1 MFLGLSSAIQNLNA
15 VAIGDKDADLVLENC
30 LLVNVYSREIVP
42 ETQNAKAQDRIAYV
56 GKDASHTKGKKTVV
70 MNLEKKYVTPGFAD
84 PHTHIDQFVSPAEFV
99 KKSLLCGVTSLF
111 VDSIDIVSTCGFRGF
126 KEFIKMTRGLP
137 VRFFHVIPGGLP
149 VDRKFS
155 RVKTLSFTEEKSAL
169 KMQEVIGLGELFSWT
184 KVTKRDS
191 KTMKILSKAL
201 DNDCVINGH
210 TAGASGKK
218 LNAYIASGILSCHEP
233 INFDQVVER
242 LRLGMWIMIRD
253 GSIRRDIK
261 NIIPLIL
268 SNGTY
273 IDRLMFCSDG
283 LDPIDIT
290 RFGHIDHCIRESV
303 KLGLNK
309 IDAISMASKN
319 CFDYYNL
326 GKDLG
331 GISPGKLADVLVFDD
346 LTKMKPKKIFIGG
359 KLVVSNGT
367 IVSKIKG
374 YDIPKWLTK
383 TIKLKKFTEDNFS
396 IKSNAGLVDVNV
408 IKMKTEIITE
418 KITESLISENGNV
431 IPSPDKDVWKVA
443 AFDRTFGSGKHTIG
457 FLKNFG
463 AKVGAFASTW
473 NFHENNLIVIGSN
486 ERDMVIAANNLIKT
500 QGGMVVVNE
509 GKILSSLPLELA
521 GIISRDNFENVSEN
535 FANLNATL
543 TDAGCKFEK
552 PHLVPLFLPFFALP
566 DIRISSNGLVDIK
579 DRVILNTVI
588 S

>member
-1 MFLGLSSAIQNLNA
+1 LSRSIQTLNE
-15 VAIGDKDADLVLENC
+15 VAIGDKPADLILENC
-30 LLVNVYSREIVP
+30 SLVNVYSREIMP
-42 ETQNAKAQDRIAYV
+42 ETQIAVSHDRIAYV
-56 GKDASHTKGKKTVV
+56 GPDASHTKGKKTVI
-70 MNLEKKYVTPGFAD
+70 MNLKKKYVTPGFAD
-84 PHTHIDQFVSPAEFV
+84 PHIHVDQFVSPAEFT

-111 VDSIDIVSTCGFRGF
+111 SDPIDIVSACGYRGF
-126 KEFIKMTRGLP
+126 KEFVRMTSELP
-137 VRFFHVIPGGLP
+137 TRFFHVVPGGVP

-155 RVKTLSFTEEKSAL
+155 HGREINLTEAKQAL
-169 KMQEVIGLGELFSWT
+169 KIPGVLGLGEVFSWT
-184 KVTKRDS
+184 KVTKRDP
-191 KTMKILSKAL
+191 KTMKMLSTML
-201 DNDCVINGH
+201 ENDCVINGH

-218 LNAYIASGILSCHEP
+218 LNAYVSSGILSCHEP
-233 INFDQVVER
+233 INFDQVLER
-242 LRLGMWIMIRD
+242 LRLGMWIMIRE
-253 GSIRRDIK
+253 GSIRRDLKEIVK
-261 NIIPLIL
+261 LVL
-268 SNGTY
+268 SNKIYT
-273 IDRLMFCSDG
+273 DRLMFCSDG
-283 LDPIDIT
+283 LDPFDIA

-303 KLGLNK
+303 KLGLNQ

-346 LTKMKPKKIFIGG
+346 LTKMKPKKIFVGG
-359 KLVVSNGT
+359 RLVASNGT
-367 IVSKIKG
+367 VVSKIKG

-396 IKSNAGLVDVNV
+396 IKSNSDLVDVNV

-418 KITESLISENGNV
+418 KITESLISEDGNV

-443 AFDRTFGSGKHTIG
+443 AFDRTFGSEKHTIG

-486 ERDMVIAANNLIKT
+486 EKDMAIAANNLIKT

-552 PHLVPLFLPFFALP
+552 PHLIPLFLPFLALP
-566 DIRISSNGLVDIK
+566 DVRITSNGLVDIK
-579 DRVILNTVI
+579 DRAILKTII